1 MDKNINYTLNTNTAK
16 TPSGDGGFRH
26 VSYLWDDAIAAELEG
41 DEVALLVYRSNL
53 LGADLR
59 LTNYGGGN
67 TSCKAMAKDPII
79 GKETEVMWVKGS
91 GGDLGTMKRNGL
103 AALYVDKLRSLKNV
117 YRGIEFE
124 DEMVEL
130 FNHCIYDLAS
140 KAPSIDTPLHGFLPF
155 KHIDHLH
162 PDAAIAIAA
171 AKDGEKITK
180 ELFGGTIGWVK
191 WQKPG
196 FELGL
201 MLKQCLDEN
210 PGIRGIMLGSHG
222 LFTWGNT
229 AYESYVNTLQ
239 VIETCANYLESP
251 LTPKG
256 GIKRETFG
264 GQKIASLPKAERLEK
279 AAELAPVLRGL
290 CSINNVAQN
299 PPLGGRGAM
308 VGHFTDD
315 DRVLEFINSND
326 LERLAPLGTSCPDHF
341 LRTKIS
347 PLVLN
352 LTAAEDLSNPAIIK
366 EKISPLFDAYRI
378 MYTEY
383 YNTCKHANS
392 PAIRDAN
399 PVVILYPGVGMFT
412 FAKDKQTARV
422 AAEFYTNAINV
433 MKGAEAIS
441 AYTSLPRQE
450 AFNIEYWLLEE
461 AKLQR
466 MPKPK
471 SLSGRVA
478 LVTGSAGGIGKAIAK
493 KLAEEGACVII
504 NDINEERLQ
513 TAMDEFVQLFGRD
526 TAASVVMD
534 VTNND
539 TIERAL
545 AAAAI
550 AFGGVDIVV
559 NNAGISISKSI
570 AEHSI
575 ADWDKLYN
583 ILVKG
588 QFLVSKLAVEV
599 MRKQGFGGDILNIVS
614 KNSIVAGPNNA
625 GYGSAKAAQAH
636 LTRLLAAELGADKIR
651 VNTVN
656 PDAVIADSNIWAGGW
671 AEGRA
676 KAYGITVEE
685 LPAYYAK
692 RTLLNETILP
702 EDIANACFVFVGGL
716 LKKSTGNTLNVDGG
730 VATAFLR

>member
-1 MDKNINYTLNTNTAK
+1 MSVLTTQFK
-16 TPSGDGGFRH
+16 H
-26 VSYLWDDAIAAELEG
+26 VSYLWDEAKAAELEG
-41 DEVALLVYRSNL
+41 DEVALLIYRSNL

-67 TSCKAMAKDPII
+67 TSCKAMAKDPLT
-79 GKETEVMWVKGS
+79 GEETEVMWVKGS
-91 GGDLGTMKRNGL
+91 GGDIGTLKKSGL
-103 AALYVDKLRSLKNV
+103 AALYVNRLRSLKNI
-117 YRGIEFE
+117 YRGLEHE

-171 AKDGEKITK
+171 AKDGKKITQ
-180 ELFGGTIGWVK
+180 ELFNGTIGWVE

-222 LFTWGNT
+222 LFTWGDT
-229 AYESYVNTLQ
+229 AYESYINTLE
-239 VIETCANYLESP
+239 VVERCAEYLADNYGK
-251 LTPKG
+251 KG
-256 GIKRETFG
+256 PVFG
-264 GQKIASLPKAERLEK
+264 GAKIESLPKEERLK
-279 AAELAPVLRGL
+279 QAAALAPVLRGF
-290 CSINNVAQN
+290 CSSNIKM
-299 PPLGGRGAM
+299 L
-308 VGHFTDD
+308 GHFTDD
-315 DRVLEFINSND
+315 DRVLEYINSND

-347 PLVLN
+347 PLILP
-352 LTAAEDLSNPAIIK
+352 LEAGEDLSDVAAIK
-366 EKISPLFDAYRI
+366 AKLAPEFEAYRN
-378 MYTEY
+378 MYAEY
-383 YNTCKHANS
+383 YNTCKHPNS
-392 PAIRDAN
+392 PAMRDAN
-399 PVVILYPGVGMFT
+399 PVILIYPGVGMFA

-433 MKGAEAIS
+433 MKGAEAVS
-441 AYTSLPRQE
+441 EYTSLPRQE

-471 SLSGRVA
+471 ALSGRVA

-493 KLAEEGACVII
+493 KFAEEGACVII

-513 TAMDEFVQLFGRD
+513 SATAEFHKAYGKD
-526 TAASVVMD
+526 TAAAVVLD
-534 VTNND
+534 VTNAA
-539 TIERAL
+539 TIAKAMEDAAL
-545 AAAAI
+545 
-550 AFGGVDIVV
+550 AFGGVDIVI

-570 AEHSI
+570 AEHTI
-575 ADWDKLYN
+575 EEWDRLYD

-588 QFLVSKLAVEV
+588 QFLVSQAGVAI
-599 MRKQGFGGDILNIVS
+599 MRKQGFGGDIVNIVS
-614 KNSIVAGPNNA
+614 KNAVVAGPNNP

-636 LTRLLAAELGADKIR
+636 LTRLMAAELGADKIR

-656 PDAVIADSNIWAGGW
+656 PDAVISDSNIWAGGW

-676 KAYGITVEE
+676 KAYGITVAE

-692 RTLLNETILP
+692 RTLLNEIILP
-702 EDIANACFVFVGGL
+702 DDIANACYAFVGGL
-716 LKKSTGNTLNVDGG
+716 LNKSTGNALNVDGG
-730 VATAFLR
+730 VAMGFYR